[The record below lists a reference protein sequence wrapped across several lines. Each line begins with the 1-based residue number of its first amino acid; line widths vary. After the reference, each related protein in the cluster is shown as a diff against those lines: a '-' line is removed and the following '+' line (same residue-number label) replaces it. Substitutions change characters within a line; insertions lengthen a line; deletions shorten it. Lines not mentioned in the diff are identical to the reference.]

1 MFSLID
7 NLDNITYNFSG
18 SSYYV
23 SRSNIVE
30 NYPKYSKIVY
40 NSEINKNSFN
50 EYVEKVLNDSNFV
63 KEYFD
68 KIIKKN

>member
-1 MFSLID
+1 M
-7 NLDNITYNFSG
+7 
-18 SSYYV
+18 
-23 SRSNIVE
+23 E